1 MNGNAPIPVI
11 LTGMEKRTYEV
22 LIIGGGISGG
32 TLLYDLALHSDVQSM
47 CLIEKYDHLDPL
59 NSNAHSNSQTLH
71 CGDIETNY
79 SREKAEHVH
88 GGANMMLQFVNNGSG
103 DSTLKR
109 NYGKMLLGVGDV
121 EIASIKDRFSSI
133 SDLFPTLREVNADD
147 IADIEPNVALID
159 GKRRDDPIFGLYDSV
174 GWAIDYGRVTDN
186 CVAQAQGVEGKKVD
200 VKLSTEAL
208 KITRTEDGFEIK
220 VKHGDTLHCKF
231 LVVSAGTYSLHL
243 AQTMGKGKHFSV
255 LPVSGSFYFAPE
267 VLHGK
272 VYTVQNPKLPFAAI
286 HGDPDMTKPNTTR
299 FGPTALMLPVLER
312 FNAKTALGFMQSFHF
327 SKGTATTLFHLM
339 KDKDIRDFIYENI
352 GYEVP
357 VHGKKLFLKQVLKIV
372 PSMQLDDLDFA
383 DHTTGVRPQL
393 IDEEKEELLMG
404 AAKFND
410 GDGVIFNMT
419 PSPGATS
426 AFANAAEDLVEITK
440 HLDRNI
446 DEASFKAVFGVS
458 P

>member
-1 MNGNAPIPVI
+1 
-11 LTGMEKRTYEV
+11 
-22 LIIGGGISGG
+22 
-32 TLLYDLALHSDVQSM
+32 M

-327 SKGTATTLFHLM
+327 SKGKF
-339 KDKDIRDFIYENI
+339 
-352 GYEVP
+352 
-357 VHGKKLFLKQVLKIV
+357 
-372 PSMQLDDLDFA
+372 S
-383 DHTTGVRPQL
+383 
-393 IDEEKEELLMG
+393 LLL
-404 AAKFND
+404 NNSNLRSYSS
-410 GDGVIFNMT
+410 I
-419 PSPGATS
+419 
-426 AFANAAEDLVEITK
+426 I
-440 HLDRNI
+440 
-446 DEASFKAVFGVS
+446 
-458 P
+458 

>member
-1 MNGNAPIPVI
+1 MTDRG
-11 LTGMEKRTYEV
+11 YEV

-32 TLLYDLALHSDVQSM
+32 TLLYNLALHSDVQSM

-79 SREKAEHVH
+79 NREKAEHVR
-88 GGANMMLQFVNNGSG
+88 GGADMMLQFVNNGSG
-103 DSTLKR
+103 DETLKR
-109 NYGKMLLGVGDV
+109 NYGKMLLGVGDKEV
-121 EIASIKDRFSSI
+121 AFVKDRFASI
-133 SDLFPTLREVNADD
+133 SDLYPTLQEVTADD
-147 IADIEPNVALID
+147 IAEIEPNVALVD
-159 GKRRDDPIFGLYDSV
+159 GKQRNDPIFGLYNPE

-186 CVAQAQGVEGKKVD
+186 CVAQAQAVDEKTVD
-200 VKLSTEAL
+200 VKLSTEAT
-208 KITRTEDGFEIK
+208 KITRTEDGFEVK
-220 VKHGDTLHCKF
+220 VKRGDTLHCKF

-267 VLHGK
+267 VLKGK

-312 FNAKTALGFMQSFHF
+312 FNAKTALGFLESFHF
-327 SKGTATTLFHLM
+327 TKGTASTLFHLM
-339 KDKDIRDFIYENI
+339 KDKDIREFIYENI

-357 VHGKKLFLKQVLKIV
+357 VLGKKSFLKQVLKIV

-393 IDEEKEELLMG
+393 IDEEKSELLMG
-404 AAKFND
+404 AAKFSD

-426 AFANAAEDLVEITK
+426 AFANAAEDMVTVTS
-440 HLDRNI
+440 HLGRNI
-446 DEASFKAVFGVS
+446 DRTSFKAIFGV
-458 P
+458 PPV

>member
-1 MNGNAPIPVI
+1 MNSN
-11 LTGMEKRTYEV
+11 EYEV

-32 TLLYDLALHSDVQSM
+32 TLLYNLALHSDVQSM
-47 CLIEKYDHLDPL
+47 CLLEKYDHLDPL

-79 SREKAEHVH
+79 NREKAEHVQ
-88 GGANMMLQFVNNGSG
+88 GGAELMLQFVNNGSG
-103 DSTLKR
+103 DATLKR
-109 NYGKMLLGVGDV
+109 NYGKMLLGVGDEEV
-121 EIASIKDRFSSI
+121 AFVKERF
-133 SDLFPTLREVNADD
+133 DLIFDLYPTLMKVGPDE
-147 IADIEPNVALID
+147 IADIEPNVALVD
-159 GKRRDDPIFGLYDSV
+159 GELREESIYGLYNPE
-174 GWAIDYGRVTDN
+174 GWAIDYGKVTEN
-186 CVAQAQGVEGKKVD
+186 CVAQAQEVKGKTVE
-200 VKLSTEAL
+200 VKLSSEAIKL
-208 KITRTEDGFEIK
+208 TRTENGFEVK
-220 VKHGDTLHCKF
+220 VKNGDTLHCKF

-312 FNAKTALGFMQSFHF
+312 FNAKSAVGFLESFHF

-339 KDKDIRDFIYENI
+339 KDKDIREFIYENI

-357 VHGKKLFLKQVLKIV
+357 IHGKKSFLKQVVKIV

-393 IDEEKEELLMG
+393 IDEEKGELLMG
-404 AAKFND
+404 AAKFSD

-426 AFANAAEDLVEITK
+426 AFANAAEDLVAVTQY
-440 HLDRNI
+440 LDKQI
-446 DEASFKAVFGVS
+446 DKKSFKSVFGVLPS
-458 P
+458 

>member
-1 MNGNAPIPVI
+1 MNNN
-11 LTGMEKRTYEV
+11 KYEV

-32 TLLYDLALHSDVQSM
+32 TLLYNLALHSDVQSM

-59 NSNAHSNSQTLH
+59 NSNAQSNSQTLH

-79 SREKAEHVH
+79 SREKADHVR
-88 GGANMMLQFVNNGSG
+88 GGAEMMLQFVNNSSG
-103 DSTLKR
+103 DETLKR
-109 NYGKMLLGVGDV
+109 NYGKMLLGVGEKEV
-121 EIASIKDRFSSI
+121 AFVKARFEMI
-133 SDLFPTLREVNADD
+133 SDLYPTLRTVDADA
-147 IADIEPNVALID
+147 IAEIEPNVALID
-159 GKRRDDPIFGLYDSV
+159 GKPREEPIFGLYNEI
-174 GWAIDYGRVTDN
+174 GWAIDYGRVTEN
-186 CVAQAQGVEGKKVD
+186 CIAQAQGVEEKTVD
-200 VKLSTEAL
+200 VKLSTEAT
-208 KITRTEDGFEIK
+208 KITRTEHGFEVK

-243 AQTMGKGKHFSV
+243 AQSMGKGKKFSV

-267 VLHGK
+267 VLKGK

-312 FNAKTALGFMQSFHF
+312 FNAKTAIGFFESFHF
-327 SKGTATTLFHLM
+327 TKGTASALFHLM
-339 KDKDIRDFIYENI
+339 KDKDIRNFIYENI

-357 VHGKKLFLKQVLKIV
+357 IHGKKSFLKQVLKIV

-383 DHTTGVRPQL
+383 EHTTGVRPQL
-393 IDEEKEELLMG
+393 IDEEKGELLMG
-404 AAKFND
+404 AAKFSD

-426 AFANAAEDLVEITK
+426 AFANAAEDLVTVTQY
-440 HLDRNI
+440 LDRQINT
-446 DEASFKAVFGVS
+446 ESFKTVFGVLPS
-458 P
+458 

>member
-1 MNGNAPIPVI
+1 MNSN
-11 LTGMEKRTYEV
+11 EYEV

-32 TLLYDLALHSDVQSM
+32 TLLYNLALHSNVQSM
-47 CLIEKYDHLDPL
+47 CLLEKYDHLDPL

-79 SREKAEHVH
+79 NREKAEHVR
-88 GGANMMLQFVNNGSG
+88 GGAELMLQFVNNGSG
-103 DSTLKR
+103 DATLKR
-109 NYGKMLLGVGDV
+109 NYGKMLLGVGDEEV
-121 EIASIKDRFSSI
+121 AFVKERF
-133 SDLFPTLREVNADD
+133 DLIFDLYPTLMKVGPDE
-147 IADIEPNVALID
+147 IADIEPNVALVD
-159 GKRRDDPIFGLYDSV
+159 GELREESIYGLYNPE
-174 GWAIDYGRVTDN
+174 GWAIDYGKVTEN
-186 CVAQAQGVEGKKVD
+186 CVAQAQEVKEKTVE
-200 VKLSTEAL
+200 VKLSSEAIKL
-208 KITRTEDGFEIK
+208 TRTENGFEVK
-220 VKHGDTLHCKF
+220 VKNGDTLHCKF

-312 FNAKTALGFMQSFHF
+312 FNAKSAVGFLESFHF

-339 KDKDIRDFIYENI
+339 KDKDIREFIYENI

-357 VHGKKLFLKQVLKIV
+357 IHGKKSFLKQVVKIV

-393 IDEEKEELLMG
+393 IDEEKGELLMG
-404 AAKFND
+404 AAKFSD

-426 AFANAAEDLVEITK
+426 AFANAAEDLVAVTQY
-440 HLDRNI
+440 LDKQI
-446 DEASFKAVFGVS
+446 DKKSFKSVFGVLPS
-458 P
+458 

>member
-1 MNGNAPIPVI
+1 MQ
-11 LTGMEKRTYEV
+11 EHEYEV

-32 TLLYDLALHSDVQSM
+32 TLLYDLALHTDVQRM

-79 SREKAEHVH
+79 NRAKADHVR
-88 GGANMMLQFVNNGSG
+88 GGAEMMLQFVDNASG
-103 DSTLKR
+103 DETLKR
-109 NYGKMLLGVGDV
+109 NYGKMLLGVGEKEV
-121 EIASIKDRFSSI
+121 AFVKARFEMI
-133 SDLFPTLREVNADD
+133 SDLYPTLRKVDADA
-147 IADIEPNVALID
+147 IAEIEPNVALID
-159 GKRRDDPIFGLYDSV
+159 GKLREESIFGLYNEI
-174 GWAIDYGRVTDN
+174 GWAIDYGRVTEN
-186 CVAQAQGVEGKKVD
+186 CIAQAQDVPEKTVD
-200 VKLSTEAL
+200 VKLSTEAT
-208 KITRTEDGFEIK
+208 KITKTQNGFEVKI
-220 VKHGDTLHCKF
+220 KHGETLHCTF
-231 LVVSAGTYSLHL
+231 LVVSAGTYSLQL

-312 FNAKTALGFMQSFHF
+312 FNAKSAFGFLESFHF
-327 SKGTATTLFHLM
+327 TKGTASALFHLM
-339 KDKDIRDFIYENI
+339 KDKDIREFIYKNI
-352 GYEVP
+352 GYEIP
-357 VHGKKLFLKQVLKIV
+357 VHGKKSFLKQVRKIV
-372 PSMQLDDLDFA
+372 PSMKLDDLDFA

-393 IDEEKEELLMG
+393 IDEEKGELLMG
-404 AAKFND
+404 AAKFSD

-426 AFANAAEDLVEITK
+426 AFANAAEDIVSITEYIGK
-440 HLDRNI
+440 KIHVD
-446 DEASFKAVFGVS
+446 SFKAVFNIS
-458 P
+458 PQDV

>member
-1 MNGNAPIPVI
+1 
-11 LTGMEKRTYEV
+11 
-22 LIIGGGISGG
+22 
-32 TLLYDLALHSDVQSM
+32 M
-47 CLIEKYDHLDPL
+47 CLIEKYDRLDPL

-79 SREKAEHVH
+79 NREKAEHVRS
-88 GGANMMLQFVNNGSG
+88 GAEMMLQFVDNGSG
-103 DSTLKR
+103 DATLKR
-109 NYGKMLLGVGDV
+109 NYGKILLGVGDEEV
-121 EIASIKDRFSSI
+121 TFVQDRFDSIFDLYPSLVKVGPDEIA
-133 SDLFPTLREVNADD
+133 E
-147 IADIEPNVALID
+147 IEPNVALVD
-159 GKRRDDPIFGLYDSV
+159 GELRKDSIFGLYNPE

-186 CVAQAQGVEGKKVD
+186 CVAQAKEVKQKTVD
-200 VKLSTEAL
+200 VKLSTEAIKL
-208 KITRTEDGFEIK
+208 TRTENGFEVK

-243 AQTMGKGKHFSV
+243 AQSMGKGKKFSV

-267 VLHGK
+267 VLKGK

-312 FNAKTALGFMQSFHF
+312 FNAKSAIGFFESFHF
-327 SKGTATTLFHLM
+327 TKGTASALFHLM
-339 KDKDIRDFIYENI
+339 KDKDIRNFIYENV

-357 VHGKKLFLKQVLKIV
+357 IHGKKSFLKHVLKIV

-393 IDEEKEELLMG
+393 IDEEKAELLMG
-404 AAKFND
+404 AAKFSD

-426 AFANAAEDLVEITK
+426 AFANATEDLVTVTEYLGRTINQDT
-440 HLDRNI
+440 
-446 DEASFKAVFGVS
+446 FKAVFQVNAK
-458 P
+458 

>member
-1 MNGNAPIPVI
+1 
-11 LTGMEKRTYEV
+11 MEKRTYEV

-357 VHGKKLFLKQVLKIV
+357 VHGKKSFLKQVLKIV

>member
-1 MNGNAPIPVI
+1 MAD
-11 LTGMEKRTYEV
+11 RTYEV

-32 TLLYDLALHSDVQSM
+32 TLLYNLALHSDIQSM

-79 SREKAEHVH
+79 NREKAEHVR
-88 GGANMMLQFVNNGSG
+88 GGADMMLQFVNNGSG
-103 DSTLKR
+103 DVTLKR
-109 NYGKMLLGVGDV
+109 NYGKMLLGVGDEEV
-121 EIASIKDRFSSI
+121 AFVNDRFTSI
-133 SDLFPTLREVNADD
+133 SDLYPTLREVDASE
-147 IADIEPNVALID
+147 IADIEPNVALVD
-159 GKRRDDPIFGLYDSV
+159 GKFREDPIFGLYNPE

-186 CVAQAQGVEGKKVD
+186 CVAQAQNVKGKTVD
-200 VKLSTEAL
+200 VKLSSEAA
-208 KITRTEDGFEIK
+208 KITRTEDGFEVK
-220 VKHGDTLHCKF
+220 VKHGDALHCKF

-243 AQTMGKGKHFSV
+243 AQTMGKGNHFSV

-267 VLHGK
+267 VLNGK

-312 FNAKTALGFMQSFHF
+312 FNAKTALGFLESFHF
-327 SKGTATTLFHLM
+327 TKGTASTLFHLM
-339 KDKDIRDFIYENI
+339 KDKDIREFIYENI

-357 VHGKKLFLKQVLKIV
+357 VHGKKSFLKQVLKIV

-393 IDEEKEELLMG
+393 IDEDKSELLMG
-404 AAKFND
+404 AAKFSD

-426 AFANAAEDLVEITK
+426 AFANAAEDLVTVTK
-440 HLDRNI
+440 YLDRQINA
-446 DEASFKAVFGVS
+446 ESFKAIFGVEPS
-458 P
+458 

>member
-1 MNGNAPIPVI
+1 
-11 LTGMEKRTYEV
+11 MEDRTYEV

-79 SREKAEHVH
+79 NREKAEHVR
-88 GGANMMLQFVNNGSG
+88 GGADMMLQFVNNGSG
-103 DSTLKR
+103 DETLKR
-109 NYGKMLLGVGDV
+109 NYGKMLLGVGEEEV
-121 EIASIKDRFSSI
+121 AFVKDRFSSI
-133 SDLFPTLREVNADD
+133 SDLYPTLREINATEV
-147 IADIEPNVALID
+147 ADIEPNVALVN
-159 GKRRDDPIFGLYDSV
+159 GKQRDDEIFGLYNPE

-186 CVAQAQGVEGKKVD
+186 CVAQAQGAKDKTVD
-200 VKLSTEAL
+200 VKLSTEAI
-208 KITRTEDGFEIK
+208 KITRTEDGFEVK

-267 VLHGK
+267 VLNGK

-312 FNAKTALGFMQSFHF
+312 FNAKTALGFMESFHF
-327 SKGTATTLFHLM
+327 TKGTATTLFHLM
-339 KDKDIRDFIYENI
+339 KDKDIREFIYENI
-352 GYEVP
+352 GYEIP
-357 VHGKKLFLKQVLKIV
+357 IHGKKTFLKQVLKIV

-393 IDEEKEELLMG
+393 IDEEKGELLMG
-404 AAKFND
+404 AAKFSE

-426 AFANAAEDLVEITK
+426 AFANAAEDLVTITEY
-440 HLDRNI
+440 LGRTI
-446 DEASFKAVFGVS
+446 DQISFKTIFAVS

>member
-1 MNGNAPIPVI
+1 MAD
-11 LTGMEKRTYEV
+11 RTYDV

-32 TLLYDLALHSDVQSM
+32 TLLYNLALHSDVESM

-79 SREKAEHVH
+79 NREKAEHVRS
-88 GGANMMLQFVNNGSG
+88 GADMMLQFVNNGSG
-103 DSTLKR
+103 DETLKR
-109 NYGKMLLGVGDV
+109 NYGKMLLGVGDKEV
-121 EIASIKDRFSSI
+121 AFVKDRFASI
-133 SDLFPTLREVNADD
+133 SDLYPTLREVDASE

-159 GKRRDDPIFGLYDSV
+159 GKLRDSPIFGLYNPE

-186 CVAQAQGVEGKKVD
+186 CVAQAQNVEGKTVD
-200 VKLSTEAL
+200 VKLSSEAT
-208 KITRTEDGFEIK
+208 KITRTEDGFEVKI
-220 VKHGDTLHCKF
+220 KHGDALHCKF
-231 LVVSAGTYSLHL
+231 LVVSAGSYSLHL

-267 VLHGK
+267 VLNGK

-312 FNAKTALGFMQSFHF
+312 FNAKTALGFLESFHF
-327 SKGTATTLFHLM
+327 TKGTASTLFHLM
-339 KDKDIRDFIYENI
+339 KDKDIREFIYENI

-357 VHGKKLFLKQVLKIV
+357 VHGKKSFLKQVLKIV

-393 IDEEKEELLMG
+393 IDEEKSELLMG
-404 AAKFND
+404 AAKFSD

-426 AFANAAEDLVEITK
+426 AFANASEDLVTITK
-440 HLDRNI
+440 YLDRQINA
-446 DEASFKAVFGVS
+446 ESFKIVFGVEPS
-458 P
+458 

>member
-1 MNGNAPIPVI
+1 
-11 LTGMEKRTYEV
+11 MEDRTYEV

-79 SREKAEHVH
+79 NREKAEHVR
-88 GGANMMLQFVNNGSG
+88 GGADMMLQFVNNGSG
-103 DSTLKR
+103 DQTLKR
-109 NYGKMLLGVGDV
+109 NYGKMLLGVGEEEV
-121 EIASIKDRFSSI
+121 AFVKDRFSSI
-133 SDLFPTLREVNADD
+133 SDLYPTLREINATEV
-147 IADIEPNVALID
+147 ADIEPNVALVN
-159 GKRRDDPIFGLYDSV
+159 GKQRDDEIFGLYNPE
-174 GWAIDYGRVTDN
+174 GWAIDYGRMTDN
-186 CVAQAQGVEGKKVD
+186 CVAQAQGAKDKTVD
-200 VKLSTEAL
+200 VKLSTEAI
-208 KITRTEDGFEIK
+208 KITRTEDGFEVK

-267 VLHGK
+267 VLNGK

-312 FNAKTALGFMQSFHF
+312 FNAKTALGFMESFHF
-327 SKGTATTLFHLM
+327 TKGTATTLFHLM
-339 KDKDIRDFIYENI
+339 KDKDIREFIYENI
-352 GYEVP
+352 GYEIP
-357 VHGKKLFLKQVLKIV
+357 IHGKKTFLKQVLKIV

-393 IDEEKEELLMG
+393 IDEEKGELLMG
-404 AAKFND
+404 AAKFSE

-426 AFANAAEDLVEITK
+426 AFANAAEDLVTITEY
-440 HLDRNI
+440 LGRTI
-446 DEASFKAVFGVS
+446 DQISFKAIFAVS

>member
-1 MNGNAPIPVI
+1 MNSN
-11 LTGMEKRTYEV
+11 EYEV

-32 TLLYDLALHSDVQSM
+32 TLLYNLALHSDVQSM
-47 CLIEKYDHLDPL
+47 CLLEKYDHLDPL

-79 SREKAEHVH
+79 NREKAEHVR
-88 GGANMMLQFVNNGSG
+88 GGAELMLQFVNNGSG
-103 DSTLKR
+103 DATLKR
-109 NYGKMLLGVGDV
+109 NYGKMLLGVGDEEV
-121 EIASIKDRFSSI
+121 AFVKERF
-133 SDLFPTLREVNADD
+133 DLIFDLYPTLMKVGPDE
-147 IADIEPNVALID
+147 IADIEPNVALVD
-159 GKRRDDPIFGLYDSV
+159 GELREESIYGLYNPE
-174 GWAIDYGRVTDN
+174 GWAIDYGKVTEN
-186 CVAQAQGVEGKKVD
+186 CVAQAQEVKGKTVE
-200 VKLSTEAL
+200 VKLSSEAIKL
-208 KITRTEDGFEIK
+208 TRTENGFEVK
-220 VKHGDTLHCKF
+220 VKNGDTLHCKF

-312 FNAKTALGFMQSFHF
+312 FNAKSAVGFLESFHF

-339 KDKDIRDFIYENI
+339 KDKDIREFIYENI

-357 VHGKKLFLKQVLKIV
+357 IHGKKSFLKQVVKIV

-393 IDEEKEELLMG
+393 IDEEKGELLMG
-404 AAKFND
+404 AAKFSD

-426 AFANAAEDLVEITK
+426 AFANAAEDLVAVTQY
-440 HLDRNI
+440 LDKQI
-446 DEASFKAVFGVS
+446 DKKSFKSVFGVLPS
-458 P
+458 

>member
-1 MNGNAPIPVI
+1 MNSN
-11 LTGMEKRTYEV
+11 EYEV

-32 TLLYDLALHSDVQSM
+32 TLLYNLALHSDVQSM
-47 CLIEKYDHLDPL
+47 CLLEKYDHLDPL

-79 SREKAEHVH
+79 NREKAEHVQ
-88 GGANMMLQFVNNGSG
+88 GGAELMLQFVNNGSG
-103 DSTLKR
+103 DATLKR
-109 NYGKMLLGVGDV
+109 NYGKMLLGVGDEEV
-121 EIASIKDRFSSI
+121 AFVKERF
-133 SDLFPTLREVNADD
+133 DLIFDLYPTLMKVGPDE
-147 IADIEPNVALID
+147 IADIEPNVALVD
-159 GKRRDDPIFGLYDSV
+159 GELREESIYGLYNPE
-174 GWAIDYGRVTDN
+174 GWAIDYGKVTEN
-186 CVAQAQGVEGKKVD
+186 CVAQAQEVKGKTVE
-200 VKLSTEAL
+200 VKLSSEAIKL
-208 KITRTEDGFEIK
+208 TRTENGFEVK
-220 VKHGDTLHCKF
+220 VKNGDTLHCKF

-243 AQTMGKGKHFSV
+243 AQTMEKGKHFSV

-312 FNAKTALGFMQSFHF
+312 FNAKSAVGFLESFHF

-339 KDKDIRDFIYENI
+339 KDKDIREFIYENI

-357 VHGKKLFLKQVLKIV
+357 IHGKKSFLKQVVKIV

-393 IDEEKEELLMG
+393 IDEEKGELLMG
-404 AAKFND
+404 AAKFSD

-426 AFANAAEDLVEITK
+426 AFANAAEDLVAVTQY
-440 HLDRNI
+440 LDKQI
-446 DEASFKAVFGVS
+446 DKKSFKSVFGVLPS
-458 P
+458 